1 MKRSAG
7 KGTMQITLEIDTKEL
22 VKDILKSLPEN
33 STSSLRCH
41 GWDYKAMKFSY
52 TEDTEEPGPDGRSI
66 LKEHTLTLD
75 KAVKGLRMFIEAK
88 MNGKLPGIDMGGEF
102 NDAGSYDLWCTDA
115 IVQYALL
122 GEIVYG

>member
-1 MKRSAG
+1 MKG
-7 KGTMQITLEIDTKEL
+7 KSGKATMRITLEMDSKEL
-22 VKDILKSLPEN
+22 AKEILQSLPEN

-41 GWDYKAMKFSY
+41 GWDYKAMEFSY
-52 TEDTEEPGPDGRSI
+52 TEDTEEPGPNGESV

-88 MNGKLPGIDMGGEF
+88 MNGKLPGIEMGGEF

-122 GEIVYG
+122 GDVIYG